1 MFRIPRLQPFNVSS
15 SFVCGNWGLGECQS
29 EGRKSRP
36 SRPTPLRPSGPPA
49 PPTPARSVRDRAVA
63 LSAKFVKT
71 AKHAR
76 FACTL
81 TRSRTRVRACAVAAQ
96 SHPSAGEDS
105 PAAGLS
111 WRHMGLTSSLANIG
125 PTAGSGS
132 VVVRCKTRKTP
143 PQLRFITR
151 HLLSSALARIG
162 TCTPVHSH
170 TPGRACRV
178 LHADAVRSPKDRQGM
193 RGQHPRPA
201 RHWVQCLATMGGSD
215 WSTRPTTIIRL
226 SLNSPEPT
234 WVALGHSR
242 SIDPIGM
249 LPASASG
256 ASGESSAVAGEGTE
270 TTPYSTLGPFCG
282 LSYPHAACARSMVHI
297 SYAFPDIMC
306 YMRRKHDMHDYPG
319 KWVMRSVP
327 VGRAST
333 MRCTG

>member
-1 MFRIPRLQPFNVSS
+1 MSCVLVACFAYLACSNSMSLVLLCAVTGGWDNASPRVGSPDRV
-15 SFVCGNWGLGECQS
+15 
-29 EGRKSRP
+29 GR
-36 SRPTPLRPSGPPA
+36 PLSGPPA

-63 LSAKFVKT
+63 LSARFVKT

-96 SHPSAGEDS
+96 SHPSAGGRWS
-105 PAAGLS
+105 RSRLI
-111 WRHMGLTSSLANIG
+111 LAPHGSHQFIG

-132 VVVRCKTRKTP
+132 VVVRWKTRKTP
-143 PQLRFITR
+143 PQLRFTTR

-201 RHWVQCLATMGGSD
+201 RHWVQCLTTMGCGD

-270 TTPYSTLGPFCG
+270 TTPYLGPFCG
-282 LSYPHAACARSMVHI
+282 LSYPHAACARSVLLT
-297 SYAFPDIMC
+297 S
-306 YMRRKHDMHDYPG
+306 
-319 KWVMRSVP
+319 
-327 VGRAST
+327 
-333 MRCTG
+333 